1 MNGPR
6 DGHFFPMTV
15 RTRPLLL
22 LDVDGPLNPF
32 AARLPLPRGYT
43 THRMHPSNWLSRQT
57 PGSRAHR
64 RGLRVRL
71 NPAHGPILTGLPFEL
86 TWATAWMHEANTMIA
101 PAVGLP
107 TDLPVIEWPEPFP
120 TDPDGLC
127 WKTRLLVEWADGR
140 PFAWVDDMITDL
152 DTTYVATHHD
162 GPGLLLRIHPR
173 RGLRERD
180 FATLARWAE
189 LL

>member
-1 MNGPR
+1 
-6 DGHFFPMTV
+6 MTV
-15 RTRPLLL
+15 HPRPLLL
-22 LDVDGPLNPF
+22 LDVDGPLNPY
-32 AARLPLPRGYT
+32 AARLPRPRGYT
-43 THRMHPSNWLSRQT
+43 THHLHPSSWLSRQT
-57 PGSRAHR
+57 PGSRPHR

-86 TWATAWMHEANTMIA
+86 AWATTWMHEANSMIA

-107 TDLPVIEWPEPFP
+107 TDLPVIEWPELFAK
-120 TDPDGLC
+120 DPDGLY
-127 WKTRLLVEWADGR
+127 WKTRPLLEWADGR

-162 GPGLLLRIHPR
+162 GPALLLRIHPR
-173 RGLRERD
+173 RGLREKD
-180 FATLARWAE
+180 FATLTRWAE